1 MKRAV
6 LRAAVHN
13 ALDSFTSGC
22 PLAFAIEDFDFPFWM
37 LLWNMP
43 DRVLEADILTGVV
56 ATHRPDKG
64 LRSYLRLTNA
74 MAVLAAEMP
83 SFLRKHGCTPNAID
97 SVLVRFENNWTRRQ
111 WVTVTI
117 VLVDGTRL
125 TDAYHGTPLRRRRIR
140 DQLGRVRVA

>member
-22 PLAFAIEDFDFPFWM
+22 SLAFAIEDYEFPFWM

-43 DRVLEADILTGVV
+43 DRVFEADVLTGVV
-56 ATHRPDKG
+56 ATPRPDKG

-74 MAVLAAEMP
+74 VAVLADEMP
-83 SFLRKHGCTPNAID
+83 AFLRKHGCTPNSID
-97 SVLVRFENNWTRRQ
+97 SVAVRFENNWTRRKC
-111 WVTVTI
+111 VTVTI
-117 VLVDGTRL
+117 VMVDGTRL

-140 DQLGRVRVA
+140 DQLGRVRRA